1 MMEEIGERGAQQVT
15 GNLEEFRAQEAA
27 DEELMEK
34 MIEESITSNEN
45 I

>member
-1 MMEEIGERGAQQVT
+1 MEEMGERGAQEVT
-15 GNLEEFRAQEAA
+15 GNIEEFRAQEAA

-34 MIEESITSNEN
+34 MIEESVSNNEN

>member
-1 MMEEIGERGAQQVT
+1 MMEEMGERGAQQVA
-15 GNLEEFRAQEAA
+15 GNIEEFRAQEAA

-34 MIEESITSNEN
+34 MIEESISSNEK